1 MSPQPVGN
9 AGPAG
14 NTDPAVGP
22 RAGEAPGGRGRFRLA
37 GADLFPVAV
46 SLLGAGLVLARSW
59 TYGTGLAWDSINYFA
74 VARNLLAGE
83 GFTDFDGTPSTLWP
97 PLYPLLLAAASLGVF
112 DPAEVAGF
120 VGVAVFGLTIF
131 VTSRFLRE
139 RLASRFLRVWAPLA
153 LALSLPLAEYGWFA
167 RSEGLFTLLLVLSL
181 IRADRHLRERR
192 PADLAWSGAFA
203 ALAWLTRYPGAAIPA
218 AIGLFLLCRRGAA
231 AGARLRSAALFS
243 AIAAAPMGLW
253 LLRNTLRIGTLTGHA
268 RPVDYVWWEL
278 WRDLGS
284 VLLSWARFDLSAGPL
299 LAAAVVAGIF
309 AALPRG
315 LPARFPVRF
324 PVRIP
329 GTGREGEVPPSGGQT
344 ILLFGGFSFLYLGLL
359 HAALML
365 GNSWNGIEARYLV
378 PAYAPLLVAA
388 ALAFDRFLLRERER
402 SALRRPV
409 RERPRLPA
417 TLLAGALSLW
427 LCGQAAPTARA
438 VVRANSPDPENG
450 FGADPWAGSETLR
463 FLREH
468 LSGEPRTYSN
478 YPALVYFH
486 SEGRGSYRPLPDGL
500 NRLRE
505 RPGREPGEPGTPQER
520 LLRWVEEEAE
530 DGAAILWFTNW
541 SEEPY
546 RYAPPPALLV
556 TPGIEPLAEVPDGF
570 PDGTV
575 LRVRRGA
582 GEPVGNRYRA
592 ALDAILSGEAGA
604 PAARSRFDFYPGES
618 EIRYFRDP
626 CAKDDLRA
634 RFFLHLTPESAA
646 ALPPE
651 RRLHG
656 FDNLDF
662 GFFEYGVR
670 LEGKCLAIVPL
681 PDYRIARLRTG
692 QWSPGEGD
700 LWEAALRPDR
710 NRYRALR
717 DSLLAGEAPPPAV
730 RAAFDLRLAAGAL
743 TYFRAPCAP
752 ADTEPPFFLHLYPSD
767 PARLPDSRRSRGF
780 ENRDFAFP
788 EFGEHLPAGR
798 SPELDPES
806 DSEFGAD
813 ASSDFPSDS
822 PGGAC
827 LAIVPLPDYPM
838 ARIRTGQW
846 TRAGGDLW
854 TADFAPPGA
863 P

>member
-1 MSPQPVGN
+1 MSPQSAGN

-14 NTDPAVGP
+14 DAGPAAGR
-22 RAGEAPGGRGRFRLA
+22 RAGEAPGGLGSFRLA
-37 GADLFPVAV
+37 GADLFPAAV

-97 PLYPLLLAAASLGVF
+97 PLYPLLLAAASLGLF

-120 VGVAVFGLTIF
+120 VGVVVFALTIF
-131 VTSRFLRE
+131 VLSGFLRE

-181 IRADRHLRERR
+181 IRADRHLREGG

-203 ALAWLTRYPGAAIPA
+203 ALAWLTRYPGAALPA
-218 AIGLFLLCRRGAA
+218 AIGLFLLCRRGAS

-299 LAAAVVAGIF
+299 LAAAVVAGLF
-309 AALPRG
+309 AILPRG
-315 LPARFPVRF
+315 LPAGFPVRF
-324 PVRIP
+324 RR
-329 GTGREGEVPPSGGQT
+329 TEREGEVPPSGGQT

-378 PAYAPLLVAA
+378 PAYAPLLAAA

-402 SALRRPV
+402 SALRRPG
-409 RERPRLPA
+409 RERPGLPA
-417 TLLAGALSLW
+417 ILLTGALSLW
-427 LCGQAAPTARA
+427 LSGQAAPTAQA
-438 VVRANSPDPENG
+438 IVRANSPDPENG

-505 RPGREPGEPGTPQER
+505 RPGGGPGEPGTPQER

-530 DGAAILWFTNW
+530 EGAVILWFTNW

-556 TPGIEPLAEVPDGF
+556 TPGIEPVAEF
-570 PDGTV
+570 RDGTV

-582 GEPVGNRYRA
+582 GEPAPNRYRA

-604 PAARSRFDFYPGES
+604 PAARSGFDLYPGES

-646 ALPPE
+646 ALLPE
-651 RRLHG
+651 RRPHG

-662 GFFEYGVR
+662 GFFGYGVR

-681 PDYRIARLRTG
+681 PDYGIARLRTG
-692 QWSPGEGD
+692 QWSPGAGN

-710 NRYRALR
+710 DRYRALR
-717 DSLLAGEAPPPAV
+717 DSILAGEAPPPAV
-730 RAAFDLRLAAGAL
+730 RAAFDLRFVAGAL
-743 TYFRAPCAP
+743 TYFRTPCDP
-752 ADTEPPFFLHLYPSD
+752 ADLEAGFFLHLYPSD
-767 PARLPDSRRSRGF
+767 PARLPDSRRGRGF

-788 EFGEHLPAGR
+788 EFGEHLPAEPPPGA
-798 SPELDPES
+798 S
-806 DSEFGAD
+806 DS
-813 ASSDFPSDS
+813 ASEPPPDS

-827 LAIVPLPDYPM
+827 LAIVPLPDYEV

-846 TRAGGDLW
+846 TRAAGDLW
-854 TADFAPPGA
+854 TADFTPPGA

>member
-1 MSPQPVGN
+1 MSPPPAGN
-9 AGPAG
+9 AGPEG
-14 NTDPAVGP
+14 NTDPAAGR
-22 RAGEAPGGRGRFRLA
+22 RAGEAPGGRGRLRLA
-37 GADLFPVAV
+37 GADLFPAAV

-59 TYGTGLAWDSINYFA
+59 TYGAGLAWDSINYFA

-97 PLYPLLLAAASLGVF
+97 PLYPLLLAAASLGLF

-120 VGVAVFGLTIF
+120 VGVVVFALTIF
-131 VTSRFLRE
+131 VLSGFLRE
-139 RLASRFLRVWAPLA
+139 RIASRFLRVWAPLA

-181 IRADRHLRERR
+181 TRADRHLREGR

-203 ALAWLTRYPGAAIPA
+203 ALAWLARYPGAALPA

-231 AGARLRSAALFS
+231 AGVRLRSAALFS
-243 AIAAAPMGLW
+243 VIAAAPMGLW

-299 LAAAVVAGIF
+299 LAAAVVAGLF
-309 AALPRG
+309 AALPRR

-324 PVRIP
+324 RP
-329 GTGREGEVPPSGGQT
+329 TEREGEVPPSAGQT

-378 PAYAPLLVAA
+378 PAYAPLLAAA

-402 SALRRPV
+402 SALRRPG
-409 RERPRLPA
+409 RERPGLPA
-417 TLLAGALSLW
+417 ILLVGALSLW
-427 LCGQAAPTARA
+427 LSGQAAPTARA
-438 VVRANSPDPENG
+438 VLRANSPDPANG

-486 SEGRGSYRPLPDGL
+486 TEGRGSYRPLPDGL

-505 RPGREPGEPGTPQER
+505 RPGGEPGEPGTPQER

-530 DGAAILWFTNW
+530 EGAVILWFTNW

-556 TPGIEPLAEVPDGF
+556 TPGIEPVAEF
-570 PDGTV
+570 RDGTV

-582 GEPVGNRYRA
+582 GEPAPNRYRA

-604 PAARSRFDFYPGES
+604 PAARSGFDLYPGEA

-651 RRLHG
+651 RRHHG

-662 GFFEYGVR
+662 GFFAYGVR

-681 PDYRIARLRTG
+681 PDYGIARLRTG
-692 QWSPGEGD
+692 QWAPGAGD
-700 LWEAALRPDR
+700 LWEAVLRPDR
-710 NRYRALR
+710 DRYRALR
-717 DSLLAGEAPPPAV
+717 DSILAGEAPPPAV

-743 TYFRAPCAP
+743 TYFRAPCDP
-752 ADTEPPFFLHLYPSD
+752 ADLEAGFFLHLYPSD
-767 PARLPDSRRSRGF
+767 SARLPDSRRSRGF

-788 EFGEHLPAGR
+788 EFGEHLPAGP
-798 SPELDPES
+798 SPDFDS
-806 DSEFGAD
+806 DSDFGP
-813 ASSDFPSDS
+813 ASSSDS
-822 PGGAC
+822 PSGSPAGVC
-827 LAIVPLPDYPM
+827 LAIVPLPDYEV

-846 TRAGGDLW
+846 TRAAGDLW